1 MPLYKEE
8 NYLIVHPGSE
18 HTLFSFGLQDSLAP
32 PQFKIP
38 SKVYQD
44 ENTKD
49 YKATAAEGLKEISP
63 IADGKIVDLDGF
75 NYLLKIILQSVISNN
90 PILTINQIPLLLIVP
105 SLSWSRIQ
113 IEYITKFV
121 IESLELTAFNILDL
135 SLASTFGIG
144 STANSLVVNIGHNN
158 VQIVPIIGYQIVKF
172 ASKFLMGIGGSSID
186 AHIKKVL
193 PNLTDQQIVDFKS
206 SGIYEVMNDEQTQ
219 AFYNNAELKT
229 HPSKPDEEE
238 DDFDVAKLVTETENA
253 ETGEKQQEPVAAN
266 NELEKNYFVDSKTQE
281 KIWIGKERF
290 EGTTELIQ
298 IIVDA
303 IFASLSLIPDIE
315 KRQECFDNLILVG
328 STFKIPGLKQQLVLK
343 LAEKYLVTEPQQP
356 GETKQNGINSAIAA
370 YQQAEEL
377 NESETSTLP
386 QVPHSIKLAKY
397 PEYFP
402 EWKKPKDLTKSSW
415 NDVYFLGAQIYAK
428 QIFSSS
434 SNHGK
439 DLFVDS
445 DVYEERGP
453 QSIWDACV

>member
-1 MPLYKEE
+1 MPLYKEDH
-8 NYLIVHPGSE
+8 YLTVHPGSE
-18 HTLFSFGLQDSLAP
+18 WTLFSFGLQDSLAP

-38 SKVYQD
+38 TRVYQD
-44 ENTKD
+44 SHTKE
-49 YKATAAEGLKEISP
+49 YKATYKSDFIEINP
-63 IADGKIVDLDGF
+63 IKAGKIIDLDGF
-75 NYLLKIILQSVISNN
+75 NYLLTIILQSVISKN

-105 SLSWSRIQ
+105 TLTWSRMQ

-121 IESLELTAFNILDL
+121 MESLELTAFNIIDL

-144 STANSLVVNIGHNN
+144 SIANSLVVNVGHEN
-158 VQIVPIIGYQIVKF
+158 VQIVPILGFQTVRF
-172 ASKFLMGIGGSSID
+172 ASKYIAGIGGKTID
-186 AHIKKVL
+186 EQIKKTL
-193 PNLTDQQIVDFKS
+193 PNLTEQQIIDFKS
-206 SGIYEVMNDEQTQ
+206 SGIFEVMNDQKTE

-229 HPSKPDEEE
+229 HPSKPDEED
-238 DDFDVAKLVTETENA
+238 DDFDVAKIVTEIDSENGKQNQ
-253 ETGEKQQEPVAAN
+253 EEKPVAPN
-266 NELEKNYFVDSKTQE
+266 NELEKNYFIDSKTNE

-290 EGTTELIQ
+290 QGTIELIQ
-298 IIVDA
+298 VIIDA
-303 IFASLSLIPDIE
+303 IYKCLSLIPDIE
-315 KRQECFDNLILVG
+315 KRQECYDNLILVG

-343 LAEKYLVTEPQQP
+343 LAEKYLVTEF
-356 GETKQNGINSAIAA
+356 EENTDKSNGINSTIAA

-377 NESETSTLP
+377 NETEASNLP

-402 EWKKPKDLTKSSW
+402 EWKKPKDLIKSSW

-428 QIFSSS
+428 QIFSSN

-453 QSIWDACV
+453 QSIWDASV